1 MAESAEP
8 TVFIVDDERAVRES
22 IRWLVESVGLDV
34 EVFAS
39 ALEFLDTYDSGRPG
53 CVVLDVRM
61 PGMGGV
67 DALETFRARGITM
80 PVIVITGHGDV
91 STAVRAMKQGAVDFI
106 EKPFSD
112 QLLLDRIQE
121 CIERDAEDRR
131 GSAARAEVSTRLAS
145 LSRREN
151 EVLRLVVA
159 GHANKTIARN
169 LGISPKTIE
178 IHRANLMRK
187 MQSKSLA
194 ELVQMVIASG
204 TFKGNP

>member
-1 MAESAEP
+1 MAKSAEP

-34 EVFAS
+34 EMFAS
-39 ALEFLDTYDSGRPG
+39 ALEFLDSYNPGRPG

-67 DALETFRARGITM
+67 DAMETFRARGITM

-121 CIERDAEDRR
+121 CIDRDAEDRR
-131 GSAARAEVSTRLAS
+131 GSAARAEVLTRLAS
-145 LSRREN
+145 LSRRES

-194 ELVQMVIASG
+194 ELVQMVIASEAVR
-204 TFKGNP
+204 GNP